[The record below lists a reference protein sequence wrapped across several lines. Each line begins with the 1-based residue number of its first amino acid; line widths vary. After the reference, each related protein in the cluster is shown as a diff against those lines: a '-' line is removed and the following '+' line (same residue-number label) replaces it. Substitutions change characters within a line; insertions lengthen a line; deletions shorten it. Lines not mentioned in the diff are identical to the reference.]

1 MATVIALYEDRPAAF
16 QAVQDL
22 ASRGFSSD
30 NVSVIS
36 REGEGRA
43 DDQRSGGAGGGGQ
56 RNDANRSSGA
66 GERGDP
72 RLLSEASLNRSDD
85 DSKSRPGLGGLG
97 IGAAAGATAGLLGSL
112 ALLALPGVG
121 PIVAVG
127 PLIAGIVAGSAAV
140 GGLIG
145 ALVDL
150 GLSEAEAATVEEG
163 LRDGGTMVAVRTDDR
178 DRAREAQDVL
188 GARNPVNLRQRARE
202 RRQQRGSASSARPA
216 LGAAA
221 SSPDAAR
228 ASVGGADD
236 DIDDAVIII
245 EATIP
250 MPPPGD
256 MSSQPG
262 RGAPPA

>member
-30 NVSVIS
+30 DVSVIS
-36 REGEGRA
+36 REGAGRA

-56 RNDANRSSGA
+56 RSDANRSSGA

-72 RLLSEASLNRSDD
+72 RSLSEASLNRRDD

-163 LRDGGTMVAVRTDDR
+163 LREGGTMVAVRTDDR

-202 RRQQRGSASSARPA
+202 RRQRESASSARPA